1 MSTFCFIM
9 MMAMVLVLFLLL
21 RLSRHTRPRPRHRYY
36 VKSIPRDDAL
46 AYLQTQMSPIEVNV
60 EAEVRKKEYINDI
73 VLKKHND
80 SFIRIDDHNNIH
92 Q

>member
-1 MSTFCFIM
+1 M

-21 RLSRHTRPRPRHRYY
+21 RLSRHMRPRLRPRHRYY

-80 SFIRIDDHNNIH
+80 SFIRIDYHNNNIH